1 MSVFPSVL
9 CHEPELFRNL
19 VLVETLSHM
28 CRVDDITVMELY
40 DRQGSESYLWAI
52 RPYLE
57 QKMLVDK
64 RTRIVYQGLDFLTS
78 NRCNDV
84 GLTEEQN

>member
-57 QKMLVDK
+57 
-64 RTRIVYQGLDFLTS
+64 
-78 NRCNDV
+78 
-84 GLTEEQN
+84 